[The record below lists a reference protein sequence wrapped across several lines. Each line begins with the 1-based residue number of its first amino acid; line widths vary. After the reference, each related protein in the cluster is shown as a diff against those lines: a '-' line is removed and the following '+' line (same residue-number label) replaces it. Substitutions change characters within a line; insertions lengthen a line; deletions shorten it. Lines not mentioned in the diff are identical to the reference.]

1 MLVVDIFGIYA
12 IFQNFPIMRSIYYNI
27 MTLYYVSKHFLL
39 RVSIAY
45 IGATATREPEKII
58 EMIAKLVNK
67 LSTIHPLRRSL
78 CDLMKQFQ
86 TRNLKLH
93 AMFLTVNWNILLGV
107 NLINS

>member
-1 MLVVDIFGIYA
+1 MLIIDIFGIYA
-12 IFQNFPIMRSIYYNI
+12 MFQNFPILKSNFYNIMSIYYL
-27 MTLYYVSKHFLL
+27 TKHLVL
-39 RVSIAY
+39 RIFIAF
-45 IGATATREPEKII
+45 IGATATREPEKLI

-67 LSTIHPLRRSL
+67 LTSIHPVRHSL

-86 TRNLKLH
+86 TRNFKLH